1 MSPLRL
7 PLRTL
12 CLPSARNEP
21 TFQLQGM
28 SPPGSDTHQ
37 RCHAH
42 PGRAGAD
49 ASSPSCPQSVPG
61 LLFSYQGA
69 RHEAPMLPVGR
80 VVTSREDFSSP
91 AVTRLACKKLS
102 TPWAGIASL
111 ELIVAPRGVLPIVC
125 RIGRGLPDASTLT
138 TPPGARQLIRMTH
151 RNVCAILHHQHIRR
165 SLIHKSSHPLRRNG
179 SQRFP
184 QAKTVIF
191 HR

>member
-1 MSPLRL
+1 MDRASVQVPALDTEQSFKPRSAASLLLRGCK
-7 PLRTL
+7 L
-12 CLPSARNEP
+12 CQWSL
-21 TFQLQGM
+21 
-28 SPPGSDTHQ
+28 
-37 RCHAH
+37 
-42 PGRAGAD
+42 
-49 ASSPSCPQSVPG
+49 
-61 LLFSYQGA
+61 
-69 RHEAPMLPVGR
+69 GR
-80 VVTSREDFSSP
+80 VVTSRKKHSRP